1 MLLKYLMNGI
11 AVFYITE
18 HIMLIYQ
25 LTI

>member
-1 MLLKYLMNGI
+1 MNGI